1 MKKILILIIFAFLTN
16 CSLMSG
22 QLKNSSNM
30 KEQKVRTLSLDEE
43 DLSIYMGYQ
52 SALLYGDIDK
62 AEKLIKK
69 IIDKHPEFLEPY
81 LDLVNIYIFKKNI
94 KEAKDVLQQVEKFAM
109 ENEKFLLTKA
119 NIHLMENDLNE
130 AVPVLKKI
138 IGLNPERENFYLI
151 LANIYFQNKDYE
163 NAVKILERLL
173 KVNPTSFFGNLF
185 LGKVYETMEDHKK
198 AAEYYEKALKE
209 REEDEVLMNLDR
221 VYDKLGERLKSIDV
235 LEKFLS
241 LNPDFPKVRERL
253 GLLYV
258 GENNYE
264 KALEHFEFLVKD
276 FPDNI
281 DLNLKASFIAI
292 EGKFYDK
299 AEVFLKNV
307 LNKEPNNQ
315 KALYFYGLLYKDQK
329 KWREALLYFEKIKAD
344 EYLKSAKLYMAV
356 CYEKLKEKDK
366 AKDILLDLW
375 NSDPDD
381 EVGYFLALYYKSAKE
396 YNEALKIIDKIQ
408 HSSKEIFQRLVYLK
422 AEILIKMDKFSDG
435 IALVKEVLEKEPDN
449 PDALNFIG
457 YSYVEKGIELDVA
470 EKMIKRALE
479 IKADDPYITDSLAWL
494 YYMRGDYEKAYMYQS
509 KVLEKVNDDATILEH
524 MGDICRALKRFD
536 EALKYYKEALNND
549 PEDPENIIEKL
560 KELENK

>member
-1 MKKILILIIFAFLTN
+1 MKKILIIIFFLFLSN
-16 CSLMSG
+16 CSLTTG
-22 QLKNSSNM
+22 LFKNNLNIN
-30 KEQKVRTLSLDEE
+30 EQKLKSLNLDVE
-43 DLSIYMGYQ
+43 DMSIYMGYQ
-52 SALLYGDIDK
+52 SALLYGDIET

-69 IIDKHPEFLEPY
+69 IIVKHPEFFEPY
-81 LDLVNIYIFKKNI
+81 LDLVNIYVFKKNI
-94 KEAKDVLQQVEKFAM
+94 KEAKELLEQVEKFAM
-109 ENEKFLLTKA
+109 DNEQFLLTKA
-119 NIHLMENDLNE
+119 NILLMENDLNE

-138 IGLNPERENFYLI
+138 IDMNSERENVYLI
-151 LANIYFQNKDYE
+151 LANIYFLNKDYD
-163 NAVKILERLL
+163 NAIKILERLL
-173 KVNPTSFFGNLF
+173 KVNPSNFFGNLY
-185 LGKVYETMEDHKK
+185 LGKIYETIENNKK

-221 VYDKLGERLKSIDV
+221 VYDKLGERLKSIDI

-264 KALEHFEFLVKD
+264 KALEHFEILVKQ
-276 FPDNI
+276 FPDNF

-307 LNKEPNNQ
+307 LNKEPENQ

-329 KWREALLYFEKIKAD
+329 KWKEAITYFEKIKD
-344 EYLKSAKLYMAV
+344 NEYLKSAKLYIAV

-375 NSDPDD
+375 NKDPDD
-381 EVGYFLALYYKSAKE
+381 EVGYFLALYYKSSKE

-408 HSSKEIFQRLVYLK
+408 PSTKEIFQRLVYLR
-422 AEILIKMDKFSDG
+422 AEILIKMGQFNNG
-435 IALVKEVLEKEPDN
+435 IDLVKEILEKEPNN

-457 YSYVEKGIELDVA
+457 YSYVEKGIELDEA

-479 IKADDPYITDSLAWL
+479 IKPDDPYITDSLAWL
-494 YYMRGDYEKAYMYQS
+494 YYMRGDYEKAYMYQL

-524 MGDICRALKRFD
+524 MGDICKALKRFD
-536 EALKYYKEALNND
+536 EALKYYKEALNQE
-549 PEDPENIIEKL
+549 PEDPESIIKKL